1 MSPDAQTSP
10 GGGAPSEIQIPPLL
24 PVLALRE
31 GVIFPMSVAPVVVQ
45 DERAIRAVED
55 AMRTHRMLCAVARR
69 EDAVSPLSPESLY
82 SMGCAAAIGQF
93 QRAPDGPILIVLQ
106 GLERIRIQ
114 RFPQTDP
121 YLIAESERA
130 PDQPSTGVE
139 TEALV
144 RRLRALFRELG
155 ELGRA
160 LPEQVLAAAD
170 ALADPRQLGY
180 LVAATT
186 SLPRPARQEI
196 LELDPVAAKLRR
208 LVELLEHELSVRRL
222 EQEVASRTQERMTK
236 QQRDHLLREQLRSI
250 QTELGEEGEGGSEVA
265 ELRKRVEETPLSPEA
280 RREAERE
287 LTRLE
292 QIPPISPEFGI
303 ARSYLEWLLALP
315 WGKETG
321 GTIDIALARAILDE
335 DHYDLEKIKER
346 ILDYLAVRK
355 LRQERHAQVSLS
367 GAGDAEHAATAGPL
381 PVTPEDESRREP
393 ILCFVGPPG
402 VGKTSLGQSI
412 ARSMERKFL
421 RISLGGV
428 HDEAEIR
435 GHRRTYVGALPGRLI
450 QALRRAETM
459 DPVFMLDEVDKLG
472 ASFHGNPAA
481 ALLEVL
487 DPAQNNTFVDT
498 YLGVPFDL
506 SKILFICTAN
516 ATETIAPPLLDRM
529 EVVTLSGY
537 TEAEKLHI
545 ARRYLLPKQ
554 VRAHGLRDGELE
566 VDDEALK
573 RIIGDYTREAGVRQL
588 ERELAAVARKAARRI
603 GDREPGP
610 IRVTAESIPSL
621 LGRPRFFNEL
631 AERVDRPG
639 VATGLAWTPVGG
651 DILFIEAALVPGQ
664 GAPVLTGML
673 GDVMRESAQAAVT
686 FVRSNAQALGVE
698 PRIFQ
703 ENQVH
708 IHVPA
713 GAIPKDG
720 PSAGVAMLC
729 AVASV
734 ARGVPVR
741 NDTAMTGEITL
752 RGKVLPIGGVKEK
765 VLAAYRARI
774 ERVILPRRNE
784 ADLEDVPAEVKE
796 KIRFVFADSA
806 DDVLQAAFPAQRPHA
821 AGLAEPP
828 APPSPPMH

>member
-1 MSPDAQTSP
+1 MSPDTPDSSE
-10 GGGAPSEIQIPPLL
+10 GAPPAIEIPPLL
-24 PVLALRE
+24 PVLVLRE
-31 GVIFPMSVAPVVVQ
+31 GVIFPMSVAPVVVR
-45 DERAIRAVED
+45 DEGAIRAVED
-55 AMRTHRMLCAVARR
+55 AMRTHRILCAVAQR
-69 EDAVSPLSPESLY
+69 EEASSPLTPDSLY

-93 QRAPDGPILIVLQ
+93 QRAPDGPILVVLQ
-106 GLERIRIQ
+106 GLERLRIQ
-114 RFPQTDP
+114 RFPQTEP
-121 YLIAESERA
+121 YFIAETEQA
-130 PDQPSTGVE
+130 PDRPSTGIE

-144 RRLRALFRELG
+144 RRLRVLFRELG

-160 LPEQVLAAAD
+160 LPEQVLAVAER
-170 ALADPRQLGY
+170 LTDPRQLAY
-180 LVAATT
+180 LIAATAP
-186 SLPRPARQEI
+186 LPRSGRQEI

-222 EQEVASRTQERMTK
+222 EQEVASRTQQRMTK
-236 QQRDHLLREQLRSI
+236 QQREHLLREQLRSI
-250 QTELGEEGEGGSEVA
+250 QSELGEEGEGGSETT
-265 ELRKRVEETPLSPEA
+265 ELRKRVEETPLSSEA

-287 LTRLE
+287 LARLE
-292 QIPPISPEFGI
+292 QIPAISPEFGI
-303 ARSYLEWLLALP
+303 ARGYLDWLLALP

-321 GTIDIALARAILDE
+321 GAIDIARARAILDE

-346 ILDYLAVRK
+346 ILDYLSVRK
-355 LRQERHAQVSLS
+355 LRQERQARGSLS
-367 GAGDAEHAATAGPL
+367 GAGDAEHGATAGP
-381 PVTPEDESRREP
+381 PPQTPEDEARREP

-412 ARSMERKFL
+412 ARAMGRKFL

-472 ASFHGNPAA
+472 VSFQGNPAA

-516 ATETIAPPLLDRM
+516 AIETIAPPLLDRM

-554 VRAHGLRDGELE
+554 LRAHGLRDGELE
-566 VDDEALK
+566 VDDGAIR

-603 GDREPGP
+603 SEGEPGP
-610 IRVTAESIPSL
+610 VKVSADNIPSL
-621 LGRPRFFNEL
+621 LGRPRFFNEA

-651 DILFIEAALVPGQ
+651 EILFVEAALVPGQ
-664 GAPVLTGML
+664 GPPVLTGML

-686 FVRSNAQALGVE
+686 FVRSNAHALGVD
-698 PRIFQ
+698 PKVFQ
-703 ENQVH
+703 ENSVH

-734 ARGVPVR
+734 ARGIPVR

-765 VLAAYRARI
+765 VLAAFRARI

-784 ADLEDVPAEVKE
+784 ADLEDVPAEVKD
-796 KIRFVFADSA
+796 KIRFVLADSA
-806 DDVLQAAFPAQRPHA
+806 DDVLEAAFPPQRPHA
-821 AGLAEPP
+821 PGSTEAS
-828 APPSPPMH
+828 APPSPPVH

>member
-1 MSPDAQTSP
+1 MTAAAASSPE
-10 GGGAPSEIQIPPLL
+10 GVPSSIEIPPLL
-24 PVLALRE
+24 PVLALRQ

-55 AMRTHRMLCAVARR
+55 SMRTHRILCAVAQR
-69 EDAVSPLSPESLY
+69 EEASSPLTPGGLY
-82 SMGCAAAIGQF
+82 SMGSAVAISQF
-93 QRAPDGPILIVLQ
+93 QRAPDGPVLVVLQ
-106 GLERIRIQ
+106 GLERLRIL
-114 RFPQTDP
+114 RFAQNEP
-121 YLIAESERA
+121 YFIAETEKA
-130 PDQPSTGVE
+130 PDIPSIGIE

-144 RRLRALFRELG
+144 RRLRVLFRELG

-160 LPEQVLAAAD
+160 VPEQVLSMAD
-170 ALADPRQLGY
+170 GLTDPRQLAY
-180 LVAATT
+180 LIAATA
-186 SLPRPARQEI
+186 SLPRSGRQEI
-196 LELDPVAAKLRR
+196 LELEPVAAKLRR

-222 EQEVASRTQERMTK
+222 EQEVASRTQQRMSK
-236 QQRDHLLREQLRSI
+236 QQREHLLREQLRSI
-250 QTELGEEGEGGSEVA
+250 QSELNEEREEGSETS

-287 LTRLE
+287 LARLE

-303 ARSYLEWLLALP
+303 ARGYLDWLLALP

-321 GTIDIALARAILDE
+321 GTIDVGRARAILDE

-346 ILDYLAVRK
+346 ILDYLSVRK
-355 LRQERHAQVSLS
+355 LRQERQARGSLS

-381 PVTPEDESRREP
+381 PQTPEDDERREP

-412 ARSMERKFL
+412 ARAMGRKFL

-450 QALRRAETM
+450 QALRRVETM

-472 ASFHGNPAA
+472 ASSHGNPAA

-487 DPAQNNTFVDT
+487 DPAQNNAFVDT

-516 ATETIAPPLLDRM
+516 TVETIAPPLLDRM

-554 VRAHGLRDGELE
+554 IRAHGLRDGELE
-566 VDDEALK
+566 VDDGAIR
-573 RIIGDYTREAGVRQL
+573 RIIADYTREAGVRQL
-588 ERELAAVARKAARRI
+588 ERELATVARKAARRI
-603 GDREPGP
+603 GEGQRGP
-610 IRVTAESIPSL
+610 VRVTADSVPSL
-621 LGRPRFFNEL
+621 LGRPRFFNEI

-651 DILFIEAALVPGQ
+651 EILFVEAALIPGQ
-664 GAPVLTGML
+664 GPPVLTGML

-686 FVRSNAQALGVE
+686 FVRSNAQSLGVD
-698 PRIFQ
+698 PKVFQ
-703 ENQVH
+703 ENSVH

-752 RGKVLPIGGVKEK
+752 RGKVLAIGGVKEK

-796 KIRFVFADSA
+796 KIRFLLADSA
-806 DDVLQAAFPAQRPHA
+806 DDVLQAAFAPQPPHTDGPTEAPAA
-821 AGLAEPP
+821 
-828 APPSPPMH
+828 PSPRTH

>member
-1 MSPDAQTSP
+1 MSPES
-10 GGGAPSEIQIPPLL
+10 GNGSEASGPAVQIPPFL
-24 PVLALRE
+24 PVLPLRE

-45 DERAIRAVED
+45 EERAVRAVED
-55 AMRTHRMLCAVARR
+55 SMRTHRMLCAVARR
-69 EDAVSPLSPESLY
+69 EGAADRFEAETLY
-82 SMGCAAAIGQF
+82 GVGCGAAIHQF
-93 QRAPDGPILIVLQ
+93 QRGPDGAILIVLQ
-106 GLERIRIQ
+106 GLERLRIE
-114 RFPQTDP
+114 RIAQTDP
-121 YLIAESERA
+121 YFIAAIEKA

-144 RRLRALFRELG
+144 RRLRAVFRELA
-155 ELGRA
+155 EVGRA
-160 LPEQVLAAAD
+160 IPAQVLSVAD
-170 ALADPRQLGY
+170 GLADPRQLAY
-180 LVAATT
+180 LVAGTAP
-186 SLPRPARQEI
+186 LPLSGRQEI
-196 LELDPVAAKLRR
+196 LELDPVAAKLQR
-208 LVELLEHELSVRRL
+208 LIELLDHELSVSRV
-222 EQEVASRTQERMTK
+222 EQEVASRTHQRMTK
-236 QQRDHLLREQLRSI
+236 QQREHLLREQLRSI
-250 QTELGEEGEGGSEVA
+250 QSELGEEGEGGSETA
-265 ELRKRVEETPLSPEA
+265 ELRKRVEETPLSTEA

-287 LTRLE
+287 LQRLE

-303 ARSYLEWLLALP
+303 ARSYLEWLLSLP
-315 WGKETG
+315 WGKESG
-321 GTIDIALARAILDE
+321 GTIDIARARAILDE
-335 DHYDLEKIKER
+335 DHYDLERIKER
-346 ILDYLAVRK
+346 ILDYLSVRK
-355 LRQERHAQVSLS
+355 LRQERQATVSLS
-367 GAGDAEHAATAGPL
+367 GAGDAERAASAGLL
-381 PVTPEDESRREP
+381 PQTSEDEARREP

-412 ARSMERKFL
+412 ARAMGRKFL

-472 ASFHGNPAA
+472 VSFQGNPAA

-498 YLGVPFDL
+498 YLGVPVDL

-516 ATETIAPPLLDRM
+516 TVESISSPLLDRM

-537 TEAEKLHI
+537 TEVEKLHI

-554 VRAHGLRDGELE
+554 VRAHGLREDELE
-566 VDDEALK
+566 VGDDALR
-573 RIIGDYTREAGVRQL
+573 RIIADYTREAGVRQL
-588 ERELAAVARKAARRI
+588 ERELATVARKAARRI
-603 GDREPGP
+603 GEGETGP
-610 IRVTAESIPSL
+610 VRVMAESLPSL
-621 LGRPRFFNEL
+621 LGRPRFFNEV

-651 DILFIEAALVPGQ
+651 EILFVEAALVPGQ
-664 GAPVLTGML
+664 GGSPVLTGML

-686 FVRSNAQALGVE
+686 FVRSNAEALGVD
-698 PRIFQ
+698 PKVFQ
-703 ENQVH
+703 ENTVH

-713 GAIPKDG
+713 GAVPKDG

-796 KIRFVFADSA
+796 RIQFFLADSA
-806 DDVLQAAFPAQRPHA
+806 DDVLKAAFSPQRPHA
-821 AGLAEPP
+821 PGPAESP
-828 APPSPPMH
+828 APPPPMH

>member
-1 MSPDAQTSP
+1 MSPDAADRP
-10 GGGAPSEIQIPPLL
+10 EGAPSQVEIPSLL
-24 PVLALRE
+24 PVLPLRE
-31 GVIFPMSVAPVVVQ
+31 GVMYPMSVAPVVVS
-45 DERAIRAVED
+45 DERAVRAVED
-55 AMRTHRMLCAVARR
+55 AMRTHRVLCAVARR
-69 EDAVSPLSPESLY
+69 DDNSGALAPDSLY
-82 SMGCAAAIGQF
+82 SMGCAVAIGQF
-93 QRAPDGPILIVLQ
+93 QRAPDGPILVVLQ
-106 GLERIRIQ
+106 GLERVRIA
-114 RFPQTDP
+114 RFPTTEP
-121 YLIAESERA
+121 YFIAEIEQA
-130 PDQPSTGVE
+130 PDTPSTGVE

-144 RRLRALFRELG
+144 RRVRVLFREIG

-160 LPEQVLAAAD
+160 LPEQVLAVAD
-170 ALADPRQLGY
+170 GLKDPRQLAY
-180 LVAATT
+180 LIASTA
-186 SLPRPARQEI
+186 SLPRAARQEI
-196 LELDPVAAKLRR
+196 LELDPVEAKLRR
-208 LVELLEHELSVRRL
+208 LVDLLEHELTVRRL

-250 QTELGEEGEGGSEVA
+250 QTELGEEGEGGSEIA
-265 ELRKRVEETPLSPEA
+265 ELRKRIEETPLSPEA
-280 RREAERE
+280 RREADRE
-287 LTRLE
+287 LARLQ
-292 QIPPISPEFGI
+292 QIPPMSPEFGI
-303 ARSYLEWLLALP
+303 ARSYLDWLLALP
-315 WGKETG
+315 WGKESG
-321 GTIDIALARAILDE
+321 GAIDIARARAILDE

-355 LRQERHAQVSLS
+355 LRQERHASVSLS
-367 GAGDAEHAATAGPL
+367 A
-381 PVTPEDESRREP
+381 TPEDEARREP

-412 ARSMERKFL
+412 ARAMQRKFL

-459 DPVFMLDEVDKLG
+459 DPVLMLDEVDKLG

-498 YLGVPFDL
+498 YLGVPVDL

-516 ATETIAPPLLDRM
+516 TVETISPPLLDRM

-554 VRAHGLRDGELE
+554 IRAHGLREGELE
-566 VDDEALK
+566 VDDGALR

-588 ERELAAVARKAARRI
+588 ERELATVARKAARRI
-603 GDREPGP
+603 GEGEPGP

-621 LGRPRFFNEL
+621 LGRPRFLNEV

-651 DILFIEAALVPGQ
+651 EILFVEAALVPGQ
-664 GAPVLTGML
+664 GPPVLTGML

-686 FVRSNAQALGVE
+686 FVRSNAQALGVDPE
-698 PRIFQ
+698 VFQ
-703 ENQVH
+703 KNQVH

-713 GAIPKDG
+713 GAVPKDG
-720 PSAGVAMLC
+720 PSAGVAMLS

-734 ARGVPVR
+734 ARGIPVR

-784 ADLEDVPAEVKE
+784 ADLEDVPKEVKE
-796 KIRFVFADSA
+796 KIRFILADSA
-806 DDVLQAAFPAQRPHA
+806 DDVLREVFAPQRPNA
-821 AGLAEPP
+821 PGPTEAP

>member
-1 MSPDAQTSP
+1 MTTAASNDEQAARPAV
-10 GGGAPSEIQIPPLL
+10 QIPPLL
-24 PVLALRE
+24 PVLPLRE

-55 AMRTHRMLCAVARR
+55 AARTHRVVCTVARR
-69 EDAVSPLSPESLY
+69 EGDTSPDDPSALY
-82 SMGCAAAIGQF
+82 GMGCAAAIQQF
-93 QRAPDGPILIVLQ
+93 QRGQDGPIFIVLQ
-106 GLERIRIQ
+106 GLERVRIQ
-114 RFPQTDP
+114 RLAQTDP
-121 YLIAESERA
+121 YFIAA
-130 PDQPSTGVE
+130 VDQIPDVPSTGVE
-139 TEALV
+139 TEALARRV
-144 RRLRALFRELG
+144 RELFRELG
-155 ELGRA
+155 EIGKTV
-160 LPEQVLAAAD
+160 PEQVLS
-170 ALADPRQLGY
+170 LLEGITDPRQLLY
-180 LVAATT
+180 LIAATPF
-186 SLPRPARQEI
+186 LPKSGRQEI
-196 LELDPVAAKLRR
+196 LELDPVLAKLRK
-208 LVELLEHELSVRRL
+208 LNELLEHELSVRRL
-222 EQEVASRTQERMTK
+222 EHEVANRTKERLTK
-236 QQRDHLLREQLRSI
+236 QQREHLLREQLRSI
-250 QTELGEEGEGGSEVA
+250 RSELGEEEGGESSELG
-265 ELRKRVEETPLSPEA
+265 ELRKRIEEAPLPPEA

-287 LTRLE
+287 LQRLE
-292 QIPPISPEFGI
+292 QIPSMSPEFGI
-303 ARSYLEWLLALP
+303 ARSYLDWLLSLP
-315 WGKETG
+315 WGKESG
-321 GTIDIALARAILDE
+321 GTLDIPRARAILDE

-346 ILDYLAVRK
+346 ILDYLSVRK
-355 LRQERHAQVSLS
+355 LRQERHAKVSLS
-367 GAGDAEHAATAGPL
+367 GAGDAGLAASAGPV
-381 PVTPEDESRREP
+381 PQAPEDEARREP

-412 ARSMERKFL
+412 ARAMGRKFL

-472 ASFHGNPAA
+472 VSFQGNPAA

-498 YLGVPFDL
+498 YLGVPVDL

-516 ATETIAPPLLDRM
+516 TVETISPPLLDRM

-554 VRAHGLRDGELE
+554 IRAHGLREGELE
-566 VDDEALK
+566 VDDGALK

-588 ERELAAVARKAARRI
+588 ERELATVARKAARRI
-603 GDREPGP
+603 GEGEAGP
-610 IRVTAESIPSL
+610 VRVTAETIPSL
-621 LGRPRFFNEL
+621 LGRPRFFNEV

-651 DILFIEAALVPGQ
+651 EILFVEAALVPGQ
-664 GAPVLTGML
+664 GGAPVLTGML

-686 FVRSNAQALGVE
+686 FVRSNAQPLGVE
-698 PRIFQ
+698 PDVFQ
-703 ENQVH
+703 KNTVH

-713 GAIPKDG
+713 GAVPKDG
-720 PSAGVAMLC
+720 PSAGVAMLS

-784 ADLEDVPAEVKE
+784 ADLEDVPTEVKE
-796 KIRFVFADSA
+796 RIQFFFADSA
-806 DDVLQAAFPAQRPHA
+806 DDVLKAAFAPQRPQA
-821 AGLAEPP
+821 PGSAE
-828 APPSPPMH
+828 APQPPMH

>member
-1 MSPDAQTSP
+1 MTAAAAEVPE
-10 GGGAPSEIQIPPLL
+10 GEPSTIEIPPLL
-24 PVLALRE
+24 PVLPLRE
-31 GVIFPMSVAPVVVQ
+31 GVIFPMSVAPVVIQ

-55 AMRTHRMLCAVARR
+55 SMRTHRILCVVAQR
-69 EDAVSPLSPESLY
+69 DGASAPLSPASLY
-82 SMGCAAAIGQF
+82 STGCAAAIGQF
-93 QRAPDGPILIVLQ
+93 QRGADGPILVLLQ
-106 GLERIRIQ
+106 GLERVRIQ
-114 RFPQTDP
+114 RFPQTEP
-121 YLIAESERA
+121 YFIAQTEKA
-130 PDQPSTGVE
+130 PDEPSTGIE

-144 RRLRALFRELG
+144 RRLRVLFRELG
-155 ELGRA
+155 ELGRT
-160 LPEQVLAAAD
+160 LPEQVLAAAEGVT
-170 ALADPRQLGY
+170 DPRQLAY
-180 LVAATT
+180 LIAGTA
-186 SLPRPARQEI
+186 SLPRPGRQEV

-208 LVELLEHELSVRRL
+208 LVELLEHELSVRRV
-222 EQEVASRTQERMTK
+222 EQEVASRTQQRMTK
-236 QQRDHLLREQLRSI
+236 QQREQLLREQLRSI
-250 QTELGEEGEGGSEVA
+250 QSELDEEGEEGSETA
-265 ELRKRVEETPLSPEA
+265 ELRKRVEKTPLSAEA

-303 ARSYLEWLLALP
+303 ARGYLDWLLALP

-321 GTIDIALARAILDE
+321 GTIDIARARLILDE

-346 ILDYLAVRK
+346 ILDYLSVRK
-355 LRQERHAQVSLS
+355 LRQERQATVSLS
-367 GAGDAEHAATAGPL
+367 GAGDAEHVATAGPV
-381 PVTPEDESRREP
+381 PQTSEDEARREP

-412 ARSMERKFL
+412 ARAMGRRFL

-450 QALRRAETM
+450 QAIRRAETM

-487 DPAQNNTFVDT
+487 DPAQNNAFVDT

-506 SKILFICTAN
+506 SKVLFICTAN
-516 ATETIAPPLLDRM
+516 TIETIAPPLLDRM

-554 VRAHGLRDGELE
+554 LRAHGLRDGELE
-566 VDDEALK
+566 VDDGAIQ
-573 RIIGDYTREAGVRQL
+573 RIIADYSREAGVRQL
-588 ERELAAVARKAARRI
+588 ERELATVARKAARRI
-603 GDREPGP
+603 GEGESGP
-610 IRVTAESIPSL
+610 IQVSAESLPAL
-621 LGRPRFFNEL
+621 LGRPRFFNEV

-651 DILFIEAALVPGQ
+651 EILFVEAALVPGQ

-686 FVRSNAQALGVE
+686 FVRSNAQALGVD
-698 PRIFQ
+698 PKVFQ
-703 ENQVH
+703 ENLVH

-734 ARGVPVR
+734 ARGIPVR

-784 ADLEDVPAEVKE
+784 ADLEDVPSEVKE
-796 KIRFVFADSA
+796 KIRFFFADSA
-806 DDVLQAAFPAQRPHA
+806 ADVLEAAFAPERPHA
-821 AGLAEPP
+821 AGPTEVPV
-828 APPSPPMH
+828 SPPPIH

>member
-1 MSPDAQTSP
+1 MTPEANGQQA
-10 GGGAPSEIQIPPLL
+10 APPAVQIPPLL
-24 PVLALRE
+24 PVLPLRD
-31 GVIFPMSVAPVVVQ
+31 GVIYPMSVAPVVVQ
-45 DERAIRAVED
+45 DERAVRAID
-55 AMRTHRMLCAVARR
+55 DSMRTHRILCVVARR
-69 EDAVSPLSPESLY
+69 EGAEELADPASLY
-82 SMGCAAAIGQF
+82 SIACAAAIHQF
-93 QRAPDGPILIVLQ
+93 QRGPDGAVLIVLQ
-106 GLERIRIQ
+106 GLERLRIE
-114 RFPQTDP
+114 RYAQTDP
-121 YLIAESERA
+121 YFIAATEKA
-130 PDQPSTGVE
+130 PELPSSGDE
-139 TEALV
+139 TEAMV
-144 RRLRALFRELG
+144 RRLRTLFHELAEIG
-155 ELGRA
+155 HSI
-160 LPEQVLAAAD
+160 PQQVVSVAD
-170 ALADPRQLGY
+170 GLTDPRQLAY
-180 LVAATT
+180 LIAAAS
-186 SLPRPARQEI
+186 SLPRAGRQEI
-196 LELDPVAAKLRR
+196 LELDPVVAKLRR

-222 EQEVASRTQERMTK
+222 EQEVASRTQQRMTK
-236 QQRDHLLREQLRSI
+236 QQREHLLREQLRSI
-250 QTELGEEGEGGSEVA
+250 QSELGEEGEGGSEAA

-287 LTRLE
+287 LQRLE

-303 ARSYLEWLLALP
+303 ARSYLDWLLSLP
-315 WGKETG
+315 WGKESG
-321 GTIDIALARAILDE
+321 GTIDIAKARAILDE

-346 ILDYLAVRK
+346 ILDYLSVRK
-355 LRQERHAQVSLS
+355 LRQERNAQVSLS
-367 GAGDAEHAATAGPL
+367 GAGDAGLASNAGPI
-381 PVTPEDESRREP
+381 PQTAEDEARREP

-412 ARSMERKFL
+412 ARAMGRKFL

-472 ASFHGNPAA
+472 VSFQGNPAA

-498 YLGVPFDL
+498 YLGVPVDL

-516 ATETIAPPLLDRM
+516 TVETISPPLLDRM

-554 VRAHGLRDGELE
+554 VRAHGLREGELD
-566 VDDEALK
+566 VDDGAIR
-573 RIIGDYTREAGVRQL
+573 RIVGDYTREAGVRHL
-588 ERELAAVARKAARRI
+588 ERELATVARKAARRI
-603 GDREPGP
+603 GEGEREP
-610 IRVTAESIPSL
+610 IRVTAEEVPGL
-621 LGRPRFFNEL
+621 LGRPRFFNEV

-639 VATGLAWTPVGG
+639 VVTGLAWTPVGG
-651 DILFIEAALVPGQ
+651 EILFVEAALVPGQ
-664 GAPVLTGML
+664 GGPPVVTGML

-686 FVRSNAQALGVE
+686 FVRSNAQALGVDPE
-698 PRIFQ
+698 VFQ
-703 ENQVH
+703 KNSVH

-713 GAIPKDG
+713 GAVPKDG
-720 PSAGVAMLC
+720 PSAGVAMLS

-734 ARGVPVR
+734 ARGVAVR

-774 ERVILPRRNE
+774 ERVILPKRNE
-784 ADLEDVPAEVKE
+784 ADLEDVPAEVKDR
-796 KIRFVFADSA
+796 ITFIFADSA
-806 DDVLQAAFPAQRPHA
+806 DDVLQAAFSSDRARA
-821 AGLAEPP
+821 AAPGDGSAHPP
-828 APPSPPMH
+828 PVH

>member
-1 MSPDAQTSP
+1 MTS
-10 GGGAPSEIQIPPLL
+10 APANEEPAARPAVQIPPLL
-24 PVLALRE
+24 PVLPLRE

-55 AMRTHRMLCAVARR
+55 AARTHRILCTVARR
-69 EDAVSPLSPESLY
+69 EGDTSPDDPSSLY
-82 SMGCAAAIGQF
+82 EMGCAAAIQRF
-93 QRAPDGPILIVLQ
+93 QREQDGPIFIVLQ
-106 GLERIRIQ
+106 GLQRVRIQ
-114 RFPQTDP
+114 RFAQTDP
-121 YLIAESERA
+121 YFIAAAEQA
-130 PDQPSTGVE
+130 PDVPSTGVE
-139 TEALV
+139 TEALARRV
-144 RRLRALFRELG
+144 RELFRELG
-155 ELGRA
+155 EIGRTV
-160 LPEQVLAAAD
+160 PEEVLTM
-170 ALADPRQLGY
+170 LEGITDPRQLLY
-180 LVAATT
+180 LIAATPF
-186 SLPRPARQEI
+186 LPKAGRQEI
-196 LELDPVAAKLRR
+196 LELDPVLAKLRK
-208 LVELLEHELSVRRL
+208 LNELLEHEVSVRRL
-222 EQEVASRTQERMTK
+222 EHEVANRTKERLTK
-236 QQRDHLLREQLRSI
+236 QQREHILREQLRSI
-250 QTELGEEGEGGSEVA
+250 RSELGEEEGGEGSELG
-265 ELRKRVEETPLSPEA
+265 ELRKRIEEAQLPPEA

-287 LTRLE
+287 LQRLE
-292 QIPPISPEFGI
+292 QIPSVSPEFGI
-303 ARSYLEWLLALP
+303 ARSYLDWLLSLP
-315 WGKETG
+315 WGKESG
-321 GTIDIALARAILDE
+321 GTIDIQRARAILDE
-335 DHYDLEKIKER
+335 DHYDLDKIKER
-346 ILDYLAVRK
+346 ILDYLSVRK
-355 LRQERHAQVSLS
+355 LRQERQAKVSLS
-367 GAGDAEHAATAGPL
+367 GSGEAGLSASAGPV
-381 PVTPEDESRREP
+381 PQTPEDEARREP

-412 ARSMERKFL
+412 ARAMGRKFL

-472 ASFHGNPAA
+472 VSFQGNPAA

-487 DPAQNNTFVDT
+487 DPAQNHSFVDT
-498 YLGVPFDL
+498 YLGVPVDL

-516 ATETIAPPLLDRM
+516 TVETISPPLLDRM

-554 VRAHGLRDGELE
+554 VRAHGLREGELE
-566 VDDEALK
+566 VDDGALK

-588 ERELAAVARKAARRI
+588 ERELATVGRKAARRI
-603 GDREPGP
+603 GEGEPGP
-610 IRVTAESIPSL
+610 VQVTAETLPSL
-621 LGRPRFFNEL
+621 LGRPRFFNEV

-651 DILFIEAALVPGQ
+651 EILFVEAALVPGQ
-664 GAPVLTGML
+664 GGSPVLTGML

-686 FVRSNAQALGVE
+686 FVRSNAPALGVDPE
-698 PRIFQ
+698 VFQ
-703 ENQVH
+703 KNTVH

-713 GAIPKDG
+713 GAVPKDG
-720 PSAGVAMLC
+720 PSAGVAMLS

-734 ARGVPVR
+734 AGGVPVR

-796 KIRFVFADSA
+796 RIQFFFADSA
-806 DDVLQAAFPAQRPHA
+806 HDVLEVAFGPQRPQA
-821 AGLAEPP
+821 PATAE
-828 APPSPPMH
+828 ASPPPVH

>member
-1 MSPDAQTSP
+1 
-10 GGGAPSEIQIPPLL
+10 
-24 PVLALRE
+24 
-31 GVIFPMSVAPVVVQ
+31 MSVAPVVQ
-45 DERAIRAVED
+45 DERAVRAVED
-55 AMRTHRMLCAVARR
+55 SMRTHRLLCVAARR
-69 EDAVSPLSPESLY
+69 EGAEDVADPASLY
-82 SMGCAAAIGQF
+82 SMGCATAIHQF
-93 QRAPDGPILIVLQ
+93 QRGPDGAVLIVLQ
-106 GLERIRIQ
+106 GLERLRIE
-114 RFPQTDP
+114 RFAQTDP
-121 YLIAESERA
+121 YFIAATEKA
-130 PDQPSTGVE
+130 PDSPSTGVE
-139 TEALV
+139 TEAMV
-144 RRLRALFRELG
+144 RRLRTLFHELA
-155 ELGRA
+155 EVGRA
-160 LPEQVLAAAD
+160 VPQQILSVSDGLT
-170 ALADPRQLGY
+170 DPRQLAY
-180 LVAATT
+180 LIAAAA
-186 SLPRPARQEI
+186 SLPRAGRQEI

-208 LVELLEHELSVRRL
+208 LIELLEHELSVRRL
-222 EQEVASRTQERMTK
+222 EQEVTSRTQQRMTK
-236 QQRDHLLREQLRSI
+236 QQREHLLREQLRSI
-250 QTELGEEGEGGSEVA
+250 QSELGEDSEGGSETA
-265 ELRKRVEETPLSPEA
+265 ELRKRVEGTPLSPEA

-287 LTRLE
+287 LQRLE

-303 ARSYLEWLLALP
+303 ARSYLDWLLSLP

-321 GTIDIALARAILDE
+321 GTIEIAKARAILDE

-346 ILDYLAVRK
+346 ILDYLPERQ
-355 LRQERHAQVSLS
+355 LRQERHAPVSLD
-367 GAGDAEHAATAGPL
+367 GAGDAGLAASAGPL
-381 PVTPEDESRREP
+381 PQTAEDEARREP

-412 ARSMERKFL
+412 ARAMGRKFL

-459 DPVFMLDEVDKLG
+459 DPVLMLDEVDKLG
-472 ASFHGNPAA
+472 VSFQGNPAA

-498 YLGVPFDL
+498 YLGVPVDL

-516 ATETIAPPLLDRM
+516 TVETISPPLLDRM

-554 VRAHGLRDGELE
+554 IRAHGLREAELE
-566 VDDEALK
+566 VDDGAIR
-573 RIIGDYTREAGVRQL
+573 RITGDYTREAGVRQL
-588 ERELAAVARKAARRI
+588 ERELSTVARKAARRI
-603 GDREPGP
+603 GEGESGP
-610 IRVTAESIPSL
+610 IRVTAEQIPAL
-621 LGRPRFFNEL
+621 LGRPRFFNEV

-651 DILFIEAALVPGQ
+651 EILFVEAALVPGQ
-664 GAPVLTGML
+664 GGAPVLTGML

-686 FVRSNAQALGVE
+686 FVRSNAQALGVDPE
-698 PRIFQ
+698 VFQ
-703 ENQVH
+703 KNSVH

-713 GAIPKDG
+713 GAVPKDG
-720 PSAGVAMLC
+720 PSAGVAMLS

-796 KIRFVFADSA
+796 RIKFFFADSA
-806 DDVLQAAFPAQRPHA
+806 DDVLQTAFAPQRSQVGAPAEAPDRP
-821 AGLAEPP
+821 
-828 APPSPPMH
+828 PPMH

>member
-1 MSPDAQTSP
+1 M
-10 GGGAPSEIQIPPLL
+10 
-24 PVLALRE
+24 
-31 GVIFPMSVAPVVVQ
+31 
-45 DERAIRAVED
+45 
-55 AMRTHRMLCAVARR
+55 
-69 EDAVSPLSPESLY
+69 
-82 SMGCAAAIGQF
+82 
-93 QRAPDGPILIVLQ
+93 
-106 GLERIRIQ
+106 
-114 RFPQTDP
+114 
-121 YLIAESERA
+121 
-130 PDQPSTGVE
+130 
-139 TEALV
+139 
-144 RRLRALFRELG
+144 
-155 ELGRA
+155 
-160 LPEQVLAAAD
+160 
-170 ALADPRQLGY
+170 
-180 LVAATT
+180 
-186 SLPRPARQEI
+186 
-196 LELDPVAAKLRR
+196 AAKLRR

-222 EQEVASRTQERMTK
+222 EQEVASQTQQRMTK
-236 QQRDHLLREQLRSI
+236 QQREHLLREQLRSI
-250 QTELGEEGEGGSEVA
+250 QSELDEEGEGGSETA

-287 LTRLE
+287 LGRLE
-292 QIPPISPEFGI
+292 QIPAISPEFGI
-303 ARSYLEWLLALP
+303 ARSYLDWLLALP

-321 GTIDIALARAILDE
+321 SAIDIARARAILDE

-346 ILDYLAVRK
+346 ILDYLSVRK
-355 LRQERHAQVSLS
+355 LRQER
-367 GAGDAEHAATAGPL
+367 AARAANAGPL
-381 PVTPEDESRREP
+381 PQTPEDEARREP

-412 ARSMERKFL
+412 ARAMGRRFL

-450 QALRRAETM
+450 QALRRAEAM

-472 ASFHGNPAA
+472 VSFQGNPAA

-487 DPAQNNTFVDT
+487 DPAQNNAFVDT

-516 ATETIAPPLLDRM
+516 STETIAPPLLDRM
-529 EVVTLSGY
+529 ELVTLSGY

-554 VRAHGLRDGELE
+554 IRAHGLRDGELE
-566 VDDEALK
+566 VDDGALR

-588 ERELAAVARKAARRI
+588 ERELATVARKAARRI
-603 GDREPGP
+603 SEGEAGP
-610 IRVTAESIPSL
+610 IRVTAESLVSL
-621 LGRPRFFNEL
+621 LGRPRFFNEV

-651 DILFIEAALVPGQ
+651 EILFVEAALVPGQ
-664 GAPVLTGML
+664 GGAPVLTGML

-686 FVRSNAQALGVE
+686 FVRSNAPALGVD
-698 PRIFQ
+698 PKVFQ

-720 PSAGVAMLC
+720 PSAGVAMLS

-784 ADLEDVPAEVKE
+784 ADLEDVPGEVQE
-796 KIRFVFADSA
+796 KIRFILADSA
-806 DDVLQAAFPAQRPHA
+806 DDVLQAAFGPQRPHA
-821 AGLAEPP
+821 PGPAEAPVPP
-828 APPSPPMH
+828 APPVH

>member
-1 MSPDAQTSP
+1 MTPEASN
-10 GGGAPSEIQIPPLL
+10 GEGAAPPAVQIPPLL
-24 PVLALRE
+24 PVLPLRE
-31 GVIFPMSVAPVVVQ
+31 GVFFPMSVSPVVVQ
-45 DERAIRAVED
+45 DERAVRAVED
-55 AMRTHRMLCAVARR
+55 SMRTHRVLCAVARR
-69 EDAVSPLSPESLY
+69 DAAQGPVEPDSLY
-82 SMGCAAAIGQF
+82 GVGCAVAIHQF
-93 QRAPDGPILIVLQ
+93 QRGPEGQILIVLQ
-106 GLERIRIQ
+106 GLERLRIQ
-114 RFPQTDP
+114 KFVQTEP
-121 YLIAESERA
+121 YFIAATEPA
-130 PDQPSTGVE
+130 PDKPSAGDE
-139 TEALV
+139 TEAMV

-155 ELGRA
+155 EIGRTI
-160 LPEQVLAAAD
+160 PEQVLSAAD
-170 ALADPRQLGY
+170 GLTDARQLVY
-180 LVAATT
+180 LIAATA
-186 SLPRPARQEI
+186 PMPKAGREEI

-208 LVELLEHELSVRRL
+208 LIELLEHELSVSRI
-222 EQEVASRTQERMTK
+222 EQEVTSRTQQRMTK
-236 QQRDHLLREQLRSI
+236 QQREHVLREQLRSI
-250 QTELGEEGEGGSEVA
+250 QSELGQEGEGGSETA
-265 ELRKRVEETPLSPEA
+265 ELRKRVEDTPLSPEA

-287 LTRLE
+287 LQRLE

-303 ARSYLEWLLALP
+303 ARSYLDWLLSLP
-315 WGKETG
+315 WGKESG
-321 GTIDIALARAILDE
+321 GTIDIARARAILDE
-335 DHYDLEKIKER
+335 DHYDLDKIKER
-346 ILDYLAVRK
+346 ILDYLSVRK

-367 GAGDAEHAATAGPL
+367 GAGDAGKVADPGPV
-381 PVTPEDESRREP
+381 PQTTEDEARREP

-412 ARSMERKFL
+412 ARSMGRKFL

-472 ASFHGNPAA
+472 VSFQGNPAA

-498 YLGVPFDL
+498 YLGVPVDL

-516 ATETIAPPLLDRM
+516 TVETISPPLLDRM
-529 EVVTLSGY
+529 EVVALSGY
-537 TEAEKLHI
+537 TEAEKLNI
-545 ARRYLLPKQ
+545 ARKYLLPKQ
-554 VRAHGLRDGELE
+554 IRAHGLRDGELE
-566 VDDEALK
+566 VDDDALR
-573 RIIGDYTREAGVRQL
+573 RIVVDYTREAGVRQL
-588 ERELAAVARKAARRI
+588 ERELATVARKAARRI
-603 GDREPGP
+603 GEGETGP
-610 IRVTAESIPSL
+610 VRVTGESVPSL
-621 LGRPRFFNEL
+621 LGRPRFFNEV

-651 DILFIEAALVPGQ
+651 EILFVEAALVPGRD

-686 FVRSNAQALGVE
+686 FVRSNAQALGVD
-698 PRIFQ
+698 PKVFQ
-703 ENQVH
+703 ENSVH

-713 GAIPKDG
+713 GAVPKDG
-720 PSAGVAMLC
+720 PSAGVAMLS

-734 ARGVPVR
+734 ARGVPLR

-796 KIRFVFADSA
+796 RVRFIFADSA
-806 DDVLQAAFPAQRPHA
+806 DDVLEAAFASTRPHA
-821 AGLAEPP
+821 PGTATETPGPP
-828 APPSPPMH
+828 APMH